1 MPKDETDTA
10 TPEVETEVDADT
22 DGAEADAFKA
32 AADEQEASMADEPD
46 KGEDDAKDDAKDDG
60 KGKGEDEE
68 SDDAGAKPGD
78 AAKKSDAKPDDDEDD
93 GPAAKRLAELADA
106 TDEAPASRPAA
117 KPDDDTEK
125 PAAKPTAPAKPAAKA
140 DDDTV
145 LEWEDPDTH
154 ETVKRPVAEW
164 EKEFSDFAG
173 YVAHKAAA
181 IADERIAATRE
192 QSDQLEQRL
201 VGMQFDFQLSKK
213 YPDWRD
219 HATENSDF
227 RKWLETRPDSQKQLY
242 HGGGVPGAIALLDA
256 FTEHRDAAQR
266 KADTAAEKA
275 KKEKARKDGL
285 HGDSLAGATSRSV
298 DDDGTSDAADE
309 FNKEAARLEREERR
323 AKPI

>member
-46 KGEDDAKDDAKDDG
+46 KGEDDAKDDG

-68 SDDAGAKPGD
+68 SDDAG
-78 AAKKSDAKPDDDEDD
+78 AKPDDDEDD

-106 TDEAPASRPAA
+106 TDEAPAARPAA

-125 PAAKPTAPAKPAAKA
+125 PAAKPAAQAKPAAKA

-227 RKWLETRPDSQKQLY
+227 RKWLATRPDSQKQLY
-242 HGGGVPGAIALLDA
+242 QSGGVPGATALLDA

-266 KADTAAEKA
+266 KADAAAEKA